1 MRGGL
6 MERVLIRYGDLTLK
20 GKNQK
25 QFLQQIKAQLT
36 EKLSGLDVVF
46 EWRHD
51 RAYLVLHGATYE
63 EAASR
68 LAKVAGLYSYSRVLK
83 CAVDIEVIAATGIEL
98 MNATTKGKPTTF
110 KVETK
115 RADKSFPLTSQE
127 VTKEFSK
134 RILRAS
140 PNLIVDVQDPEA
152 VLSIEIR
159 DDGAYLFVGQ
169 EYGMGGYPA
178 GIAGTGL
185 LMLSG
190 GIDSPVAGYLAMKKG
205 LNMAAIHFESTP
217 LTAIESVQKTIDIA
231 RRLAAYQPHNAMD
244 LHLVPFEELH
254 TLLLKNVPEAYLVTI
269 MRRMMYRIA
278 SAFREKQKIDVLV
291 NGESLGQVASQTI
304 ESMRCI
310 SVVSNDLIL
319 RPLITYDKNDI
330 IKIAREIGTFD
341 ISARPFEDCCTIYV
355 PKSPVIRPLARIA
368 EAIEAKFAWQE
379 ALDRSIA
386 QIKTLHV
393 DTNQPIDLV
402 GKGWTV
408 AEALL

>member
-1 MRGGL
+1 

-36 EKLSGLDVVF
+36 EKLAGLDAKF

-51 RAYLVLHGATYE
+51 RAYLVLNGATYE
-63 EAASR
+63 EATER
-68 LAKVAGLYSYSRVLK
+68 LAKIAGLYSFSRVMK
-83 CAVDIEVIAATGIEL
+83 CAVDIDTIAATGIAL
-98 MNATTKGKPTTF
+98 MNASTKGKPTTF

-115 RADKSFPLTSQE
+115 RADKTFPLTSQE

-152 VLSIEIR
+152 TLSIEIR

-169 EYGMGGYPA
+169 DFGMGGYPA
-178 GIAGTGL
+178 GIAGRGL

-205 LNMAAIHFESTP
+205 LRIDAIHFESTP

-231 RRLAAYQPHNAMD
+231 ALLAAYQPHNALD

-278 SAFREKQKIDVLV
+278 AAFRELQKIDVLV

-310 SVVSNDLIL
+310 TAVSTDLIL

-330 IKIAREIGTFD
+330 IKIAREIGTFA

-355 PKSPVIRPLARIA
+355 PKCPVIRPLARIA

-379 ALDRSIA
+379 PLDRA
-386 QIKTLHV
+386 VRNIKTLPIAA
-393 DTNQPIDLV
+393 NQPIDLI
-402 GKGWTV
+402 GKGLTV
-408 AEALL
+408 AEALT